1 MTEFVFN
8 SSALAAWVLDGKSE
22 YINVEFPVKTTKGT
36 FFFVQNTEAPA
47 VNQEHTTLSSLKP
60 FSGEGNLKL

>member
-22 YINVEFPVKTTKGT
+22 YIYIQRYINVEFPVKTTKGT
-36 FFFVQNTEAPA
+36 FLQRR
-47 VNQEHTTLSSLKP
+47 QL
-60 FSGEGNLKL
+60 